1 MSRVGRRP
9 TVRPAA
15 AGVVRAAGLDE
26 RAVVHRALRWV
37 EGLNLI
43 THSEESVAGPGAK
56 RKIYGL
62 TASGERV
69 LAGYLEGPMAYVST
83 RLFQDR
89 TAAVRRVPQS

>member
-1 MSRVGRRP
+1 
-9 TVRPAA
+9 
-15 AGVVRAAGLDE
+15 
-26 RAVVHRALRWV
+26 VVHRALRWV